1 MQVTLVF
8 SDAEVPESKLIL
20 VTTRA
25 DGGEVLVGVS
35 SSAGAGVDRQSVM
48 LLRHLLYNATVCVCE
63 CGCLE
68 ACSGKPSIL
77 MMVSEKGFVFPDAIA
92 ERYAVWSSVQ
102 LAFYFAGRDRVRLMF
117 LSRHS
122 CEWFTHNTAH
132 CRSF

>member
-1 MQVTLVF
+1 M
-8 SDAEVPESKLIL
+8 PEGKLIL
-20 VTTRA
+20 VATRA
-25 DGGEVLVGVS
+25 DGSEVLVGVS
-35 SSAGAGVDRQSVM
+35 SSAGAGVDRQSVT

-77 MMVSEKGFVFPDAIA
+77 MTVSEKGLVFPDAIA

-102 LAFYFAGRDRVRLMF
+102 LAFYFAGRDRVRLTF
-117 LSRHS
+117 LRGHFCAWCIHTQRCSL
-122 CEWFTHNTAH
+122 